1 MELFD
6 FHVDWTTP
14 ASSTFG
20 LTATLPTAPFD
31 TVLCAANLI
40 GQCIPQPGT
49 DVRLETLTVWLMWRL
64 QYRNFGTHE
73 SLVVNHTIDE
83 NGQDHAGIRWY
94 ELRRSGGGAWS
105 IFQQGNHAPDGVNR
119 WMGSAAMDSAG
130 NIALGYSVSGRD
142 VFPGIRYAM
151 RLPSDPPGTLGQ
163 GEATVIAGAGSQTH
177 PSGRWGNYS
186 SLDIDPTD
194 DCTFWYTSEYY
205 PTTSNAGW
213 RTRVASFK
221 QPHCGQPRE
230 AFKYAAKI
238 VCGTQEDP
246 ENLRLARGLYAT
258 AINILNPGSKPA
270 KFTKKLSL
278 TYPPEAQEPGAVYN
292 ISTDKL
298 KPDEA
303 LEVDCEDLK
312 RTLFPNGFPA
322 RYIKGFVVIRSDTS
336 LDVTAVYTTRSLD
349 GPCCSQGDGDCCK
362 KGGEDCCKSDCCGPH
377 RRGPGGA
384 GTPMAVGA
392 HSSIDVEQ
400 IRERIVKD
408 GGDEPKLADLIPVP
422 KADPPYP
429 PGGILP
435 DQGQGPSDHRQ
446 KPR

>member
-1 MELFD
+1 
-6 FHVDWTTP
+6 
-14 ASSTFG
+14 
-20 LTATLPTAPFD
+20 
-31 TVLCAANLI
+31 
-40 GQCIPQPGT
+40 
-49 DVRLETLTVWLMWRL
+49 
-64 QYRNFGTHE
+64 
-73 SLVVNHTIDE
+73 
-83 NGQDHAGIRWY
+83 
-94 ELRRSGGGAWS
+94 
-105 IFQQGNHAPDGVNR
+105 
-119 WMGSAAMDSAG
+119 
-130 NIALGYSVSGRD
+130 
-142 VFPGIRYAM
+142 M
-151 RLPSDPPGTLGQ
+151 RLPGDPPGTLGQ
-163 GEATVIAGAGSQTH
+163 GEATLIAGAGSQTH

-221 QPHCGQPRE
+221 HPNCGQPRE

-238 VCGTQEDP
+238 ICGTQEDP
-246 ENLRLARGLYAT
+246 DNLRLARGLYAT
-258 AINILNPGSKPA
+258 AINILNPGGKPA

-312 RTLFPNGFPA
+312 RTIFPNGLPA
-322 RYIKGFVVIRSDTS
+322 RYIKGFVVIKSDVS
-336 LDVTAVYTTRSLD
+336 LDVTAVYSTRALD
-349 GPCCSQGDGDCCK
+349 GPCCQQPGDDCCK
-362 KGGEDCCKSDCCGPH
+362 KGDDCCKGDCCGPH
-377 RRGPGGA
+377 RRGPGG

-408 GGDEPKLADLIPVP
+408 GGDETKLADLIPVP

-429 PGGILP
+429 PESFCRVKDKGLLITVRNQGEGAAEASIAEVLFTRVNASVMRPTPQLGPGNETDLHFAFPPNGCTGGFETCPFRITVDRSGTVVESNEANNAAAGSCVFL
-435 DQGQGPSDHRQ
+435 Q
-446 KPR
+446 